1 MNEFSDKNIISV
13 FVVFFAPSLS
23 LVIPRKTAH
32 RLFLEGSLL
41 ESDCKGENRERKT
54 SDKMKAMK
62 MYLNPSKL

>member
-13 FVVFFAPSLS
+13 FDVFFSLS
-23 LVIPRKTAH
+23 PVIPRKTAH

>member
-1 MNEFSDKNIISV
+1 MFFSHS
-13 FVVFFAPSLS
+13 P
-23 LVIPRKTAH
+23 VIPRKTAH

>member
-13 FVVFFAPSLS
+13 FDVFSHSP
-23 LVIPRKTAH
+23 VIPRKTAH